1 MIFQSNEDTIFIQKG
16 AQCECRWLGKNMPE
30 GVAEIPFSWDASRSF
45 AFGYT
50 MSDWMTEQL
59 CAKD

>member
-1 MIFQSNEDTIFIQKG
+1 
-16 AQCECRWLGKNMPE
+16 MPE
-30 GVAEIPFSWDASRSF
+30 GVAEIPFSLDASRSF